1 MWVLTRRT
9 AEWRGIS
16 AEKFATVVKDDI
28 DMYRKI
34 AIGTG
39 IKPE

>member
-1 MWVLTRRT
+1 MWVLTKRT
-9 AEWRGIS
+9 ADWRDIS
-16 AEKFATVVKDDI
+16 AEKFAAVVKDDV

-39 IKPE
+39 ITH